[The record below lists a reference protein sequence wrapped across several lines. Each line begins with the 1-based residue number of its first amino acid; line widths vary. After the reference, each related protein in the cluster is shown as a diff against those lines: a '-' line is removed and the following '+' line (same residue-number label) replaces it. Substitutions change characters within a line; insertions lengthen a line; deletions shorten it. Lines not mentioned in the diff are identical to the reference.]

1 MKAKKLALWITLT
14 GVIAL
19 ATLWL
24 TATLAP
30 TVIMQTALERMSTL
44 FGVAT
49 NTISHSAPVTADAR
63 TVVRPSPDLAYSVC
77 VYDLSE
83 SPVLRVALPKSADY
97 LSVALYDAH
106 TNNFFHLNDAQLT
119 TQQATIR
126 LYSPSALIPE
136 GIETSVDDYAL
147 NTPTTRGLV
156 LFRAVVR
163 DTDDWER
170 ITQERAALQC
180 VVEQRH

>member
-1 MKAKKLALWITLT
+1 MKAKNLVLWIALT

-19 ATLWL
+19 ATLWI

-30 TVIMQTALERMSTL
+30 TVVMHTALERMSTR

-49 NTISHSAPVTADAR
+49 NTISHSAPVTAEAR
-63 TVVRPSPDLAYSVC
+63 TVVRPRPDLAYSVC

-97 LSVALYDAH
+97 LSVALYDAN

-126 LYSPSALIPE
+126 LYSPSTLIPE

-147 NTPTTRGLV
+147 NAPTARGLV

-163 DTDDWER
+163 NTKDWER
-170 ITQERAALQC
+170 INAEREQLSC
-180 VVEQRH
+180 VVPSA